1 MSSMI
6 STASMQANKIQM
18 KTGYSLVYNIIKIKK
33 ATPMFDKLNED
44 GKKEALKRIEEL
56 TEISKYTNKEN
67 NQIAIAAHNDDNT
80 KEQLKLMQQDVDE
93 L

>member
-1 MSSMI
+1 
-6 STASMQANKIQM
+6 M
-18 KTGYSLVYNIIKIKK
+18 KMVKK
-33 ATPMFDKLNED
+33 KH
-44 GKKEALKRIEEL
+44 LKEL

>member
-33 ATPMFDKLNED
+33 ATPMISTT
-44 GKKEALKRIEEL
+44 LKIMHK
-56 TEISKYTNKEN
+56 TGDIPVSYT
-67 NQIAIAAHNDDNT
+67 H
-80 KEQLKLMQQDVDE
+80 LDVYKRQAGVFVLE
-93 L
+93 CLSPYILVT